1 MLTLVETNF
10 RPPYD
15 LKYKC
20 TKVNNNKHKSFILR
34 LYTKKKSFR
43 FSTIFFKTTNIF
55 VQFEYLKLVN
65 KKIQ

>member
-34 LYTKKKSFR
+34 LYTKKSR
-43 FSTIFFKTTNIF
+43 LDLVPFFLRLPTFLCSSNT
-55 VQFEYLKLVN
+55 
-65 KKIQ
+65 